1 MKKAFRA
8 LGLMSGTSLDGLDIA
23 DCSFTR
29 KPEGWNFQINRAE
42 TYKYSENWKSKL
54 AEAQNLNAYSFALLH
69 KEYGEYIGRKVLDFL
84 GGRTAEI
91 DLIASHGH
99 TVFHQPDKKLTWQ
112 IGDPNSIYA
121 ETGIKT
127 ISDFR
132 SLDVALGGQG
142 APLVPVGDRLLF
154 AKYDFCLNL
163 GGFSNIT
170 YFTNEKTYAFDA
182 SPANLGLN
190 YLMNKMGEEFDKN
203 GKTGRNGSVN
213 QDLLKKL
220 NLLPYYQL
228 PPPKSLGR
236 EWMESEFIPVLE
248 QSTISDIDKLRTVY
262 EHIAIQI
269 AKTIAFKEKG
279 KLLATGGGAH
289 NSFLMERIQSG
300 TKHQVI
306 VPDKKIIDYKEAL
319 IFALLGVLR
328 LQNENNCL
336 SSVTGSSKDNSGGLV
351 IG

>member
-1 MKKAFRA
+1 MKKVFRA

-23 DCSFTR
+23 DCSFTSG
-29 KPEGWNFQINRAE
+29 PEGWNFQINRAE
-42 TYKYSENWKSKL
+42 TYKYSENWKVKL
-54 AEAQNLNAYSFALLH
+54 AGAQNLDAYSFALLH
-69 KEYGEYIGRKVLDFL
+69 KKYGEYIGKKILDFL
-84 GGRTAEI
+84 DNQTTGI

-112 IGDPNSIYA
+112 IGDSNSIYA

-142 APLVPVGDRLLF
+142 APLAPVGDRLLF
-154 AKYDFCLNL
+154 ADYDFCLNL

-170 YFTNEKTYAFDA
+170 FSTNEKTYAFDA

-190 YLMNKMGEEFDKN
+190 YLMNKMGKEFDRN
-203 GKTGRNGSVN
+203 GETGRTGVIN
-213 QDLLKKL
+213 QYLLEKL

-236 EWMESEFIPVLE
+236 EWMENEFIPILE
-248 QSTISDIDKLRTVY
+248 QSTISDIDKLRTIY
-262 EHIAIQI
+262 EHIAVQI
-269 AKTIAFKEKG
+269 VKTIAFKEKG

-289 NSFLMERIQSG
+289 NSFLIERIQSG
-300 TKHQVI
+300 TQHQVI
-306 VPDKKIIDYKEAL
+306 VPDTSIIDFKEAL

>member
-1 MKKAFRA
+1 MKKVFRA

-23 DCSFTR
+23 DCSFTF
-29 KPEGWNFQINRAE
+29 EAGAWYFQINKAE
-42 TYKYSENWKSKL
+42 TYKYSENWKVKL
-54 AEAQNLNAYSFALLH
+54 AGAQNLDAYSFALLH
-69 KEYGEYIGRKVLDFL
+69 NEYGEYIGGKILDFL
-84 GGRTAEI
+84 DSRTAGI

-112 IGDPNSIYA
+112 IGNPNSIYA
-121 ETGIKT
+121 KTGIVT

-154 AKYDFCLNL
+154 TDYDFCLNL

-170 YFTNEKTYAFDA
+170 YSVDEKIYAFDA

-190 YLMNKMGEEFDKN
+190 YLMNKMGKEFDTN
-203 GKTGRNGSVN
+203 GETGRNGVIN
-213 QDLLKKL
+213 QDLLEKL
-220 NLLPYYQL
+220 NRLPYYQL
-228 PPPKSLGR
+228 SPPKSLGR
-236 EWMESEFIPVLE
+236 EWMESVFIPVLE
-248 QSTISDIDKLRTVY
+248 QSTSSDLDKLRTIY
-262 EHIAIQI
+262 EHISVQI

-289 NSFLMERIQSG
+289 NNFLIERIQAG
-300 TKHQVI
+300 TQHQVI
-306 VPDKKIIDYKEAL
+306 VPDKKIIDFKEAL

-336 SSVTGSSKDNSGGLV
+336 SSVTGSSNDNSGGLI

>member
-1 MKKAFRA
+1 MKKTFRA

-23 DCSFTR
+23 DCSFTS
-29 KPEGWNFQINRAE
+29 KTEGWNFQINRAK
-42 TYKYSENWKSKL
+42 TYEYSEEWKVKL
-54 AEAQNLNAYSFALLH
+54 SGAQNLDAYSFALLH
-69 KEYGEYIGRKVLDFL
+69 KEYGEYMGEKVLDFL
-84 GGRTAEI
+84 GGQTAEI
-91 DLIASHGH
+91 DLLASHGH

-142 APLVPVGDRLLF
+142 APLVPAGDRLLF
-154 AKYDFCLNL
+154 TDYDFCLNL

-170 YFTNEKTYAFDA
+170 YSTHGKTYAFDA

-190 YLMNKMGEEFDKN
+190 YLMNKMGKEFDRN
-203 GKTGRNGSVN
+203 GETGRNGSIN
-213 QDLLKKL
+213 QDLLQKL

-228 PPPKSLGR
+228 APPKSLGR
-236 EWMESEFIPVLE
+236 EWMESEFIPILE
-248 QSTISDIDKLRTVY
+248 QSYVSDIDKLRTVY
-262 EHIAIQI
+262 EHIAVQI
-269 AKTIAFKEKG
+269 AKTIAAEKKG

-289 NSFLMERIQSG
+289 NSFLIERIQSG
-300 TKHQVI
+300 TQHQVI
-306 VPDKKIIDYKEAL
+306 VPDKKIIDFKEAL

-328 LQNENNCL
+328 LKNENNCL
-336 SSVTGSSKDNSGGLV
+336 SSVTGASKDNSGGLI

>member
-1 MKKAFRA
+1 MKKVIRA

-23 DCSFTR
+23 DCSFTSGT
-29 KPEGWNFQINRAE
+29 EGWNFKINRAE
-42 TYKYSENWKSKL
+42 TYKYTENWKRKL
-54 AEAQNLNAYSFALLH
+54 AEAQNLDAYSFALLH
-69 KEYGEYIGRKVLDFL
+69 KEFGEYMGGKVLDFL
-84 GGRTAEI
+84 GGQTAEI
-91 DLIASHGH
+91 DLLASHGH

-154 AKYDFCLNL
+154 TDYDFCLNL

-170 YFTNEKTYAFDA
+170 YSARGKTYAFDA

-190 YLMNKMGEEFDKN
+190 YLMNKMGKEFDRN
-203 GKTGRNGSVN
+203 GETGRNGSIN
-213 QDLLKKL
+213 QDLLHKL

-228 PPPKSLGR
+228 APPKSLGR
-236 EWMESEFIPVLE
+236 EWMESDFIPVLE
-248 QSTISDIDKLRTVY
+248 QSNISEVDKLRTVY
-262 EHIAIQI
+262 EHIAMQI
-269 AKTIAFKEKG
+269 AKTIAAEKKG

-289 NSFLMERIQSG
+289 NSFLIERIQSG
-300 TKHQVI
+300 TQHQVI
-306 VPDKKIIDYKEAL
+306 VPDKKIIDFKEAL
-319 IFALLGVLR
+319 IFALLGILR
-328 LQNENNCL
+328 LQNEDNCL
-336 SSVTGSSKDNSGGLV
+336 SSVTGASKDNSGGLI

>member
-1 MKKAFRA
+1 MKKDFRV

-23 DCSFTR
+23 DCSF
-29 KPEGWNFQINRAE
+29 KSGPEGWNFQINSAE
-42 TYKYSENWKSKL
+42 TYKYSDKWKKKL
-54 AEAQNLNAYSFALLH
+54 AGAQNLDAFSFTLLH
-69 KEYGEYIGRKVLDFL
+69 KEYGEYIGKRILDFL
-84 GGRTAEI
+84 DCRTAEI

-154 AKYDFCLNL
+154 ADYDFCLNL

-170 YFTNEKTYAFDA
+170 YSINGKIYAFDS

-190 YLMNKMGEEFDKN
+190 YLMNKMGKEFDNN
-203 GKTGRNGSVN
+203 GETGRNGSVS
-213 QDLLKKL
+213 QDLLEKL

-228 PPPKSLGR
+228 APPKSLGR
-236 EWMESEFIPVLE
+236 EWMESEFIPILE
-248 QSTISDIDKLRTVY
+248 QSTISDIDKLRTIY

-269 AKTIAFKEKG
+269 VKTIAFKEKG

-289 NSFLMERIQSG
+289 NSFLIERIQSG

-306 VPDKKIIDYKEAL
+306 VPDTKIIDFKEAL
-319 IFALLGVLR
+319 IFAFLGILR

>member
-1 MKKAFRA
+1 MKKVFRA

-23 DCSFTR
+23 DCSFTSG
-29 KPEGWNFQINRAE
+29 PEGWNFQINKAE
-42 TYKYSENWKSKL
+42 TYKYSENWKVKL
-54 AEAQNLNAYSFALLH
+54 AGAQNLDAYSFTMLH
-69 KEYGEYIGRKVLDFL
+69 KEYGEYIGKKVLDFL
-84 GGRTAEI
+84 KGQTTEI
-91 DLIASHGH
+91 DIIASHGH

-112 IGDPNSIYA
+112 IGDSNSIYA

-154 AKYDFCLNL
+154 ADYDFCLNL

-170 YFTNEKTYAFDA
+170 YSTNKKIYAFDA

-190 YLMNKMGEEFDKN
+190 YLMNKMGKEFDEN
-203 GKTGRNGSVN
+203 GETGRNGAVN
-213 QDLLKKL
+213 QNLLEKL
-220 NLLPYYQL
+220 NLFPYYQL

-248 QSTISDIDKLRTVY
+248 QNTISDIDKLRTIY
-262 EHIAIQI
+262 EHIAVQI

-289 NSFLMERIQSG
+289 NSFLIERIQSQ
-300 TKHQVI
+300 TQHQVI
-306 VPDKKIIDYKEAL
+306 VPDNKIIDFKEAM

-328 LQNENNCL
+328 LQNKINCL
-336 SSVTGSSKDNSGGLV
+336 CSVTGSSKDNSGGLV

>member
-1 MKKAFRA
+1 MKKVFRA

-23 DCSFTR
+23 DCSFTL
-29 KPEGWNFQINRAE
+29 ESGIWNFQINRAE
-42 TYKYSENWKSKL
+42 TYKYSDEWKAKL
-54 AEAQNLNAYSFALLH
+54 SGSQNLDAYSFVLLH
-69 KEYGEYIGRKVLDFL
+69 KEFGEYIGKMVLDFL
-84 GGRTAEI
+84 NGQTTKI

-99 TVFHQPDKKLTWQ
+99 TVFHQPDKKLSWQ
-112 IGDPNSIYA
+112 IGDPNCIFA

-154 AKYDFCLNL
+154 TDYDFCLNL

-170 YFTNEKTYAFDA
+170 YTSNQKTYAFDA

-190 YLMNKMGEEFDKN
+190 YLMIKIGKEFDHN
-203 GKTGRNGSVN
+203 GENGRKGDVN
-213 QDLLKKL
+213 QYLLEKL

-236 EWMESEFIPVLE
+236 EWLESEFIPVLE
-248 QSTISDIDKLRTVY
+248 QSTISEIDKLRTVY

-269 AKTIAFKEKG
+269 ANTIDFMENG
-279 KLLATGGGAH
+279 KLLVTGGGAH
-289 NSFLMERIQSG
+289 NSLLIERIQAR
-300 TKHQVI
+300 TKHRVI
-306 VPDKKIIDYKEAL
+306 LPDKKIIDYKEAL
-319 IFALLGVLR
+319 IFALLGILR

-336 SSVTGSSKDNSGGLV
+336 SSVTGSSKDNSGGLI